1 MSGSLE
7 FAARHLQL
15 GYVAGAHGVGGALK
29 IKLFNAQSDSLT
41 VGVQIQLCARGG
53 GEPQPFT
60 VAREAPKPGSAVAR
74 LWLAGVD
81 SREAAEQLR
90 GRELWIA
97 RADLPA
103 LDEDEFYLGDLIG
116 FEVVRELADPVGPR
130 FESLGEIVG
139 VTSNTAQD
147 LFEVR
152 LHGRE
157 WLLPAFA
164 PFMVAI
170 EASRVVV
177 DVHDELLP
185 VAPKSAPKS
194 ASKSN
199 GDDER

>member
-1 MSGSLE
+1 MPEPLE

-15 GYVAGAHGVGGALK
+15 GYVAGVHGVGGALK
-29 IKLFNAQSDSLT
+29 IKLYNPESDSLR
-41 VGVQIQLCARGG
+41 VGVQVLLCARGG

-60 VAREAPKPGSAVAR
+60 VAREAPKPGSQLAR

-81 SREAAEQLR
+81 SREAAEPLK

-97 RADLPA
+97 RADLPE
-103 LDEDEFYLGDLIG
+103 LDEDEFYLADLLG
-116 FEVVRELADPVGPR
+116 FEVVRERETG

-152 LHGRE
+152 LDGRE
-157 WLLPAFA
+157 WLLPAFP
-164 PFMVAI
+164 PFLIAI
-170 EASRVVV
+170 EASRVIV

-185 VAPKSAPKS
+185 VRKPEV
-194 ASKSN
+194 SK
-199 GDDER
+199 DDQ

>member
-1 MSGSLE
+1 MSESLD

-29 IKLFNAQSDSLT
+29 IKLFNAESTSLEP
-41 VGVQIQLCARGG
+41 GVRVLLCGRGG
-53 GEPQPFT
+53 VDPQPFE
-60 VAREAPKPGSAVAR
+60 VAREAPKPGSSVAR

-81 SREAAEQLR
+81 SREAADPLR

-97 RADLPA
+97 REDLPE
-103 LDEDEFYLGDLIG
+103 LDDDEFYLADLIG
-116 FEVVRELADPVGPR
+116 FDVVRELPSAGPDAEPS
-130 FESLGEIVG
+130 FESLGQITG

-152 LHGRE
+152 LHGRD

-164 PFMVAI
+164 PFLVAI

-177 DVHDELLP
+177 DVHDEMLP
-185 VAPKSAPKS
+185 VRKA
-194 ASKSN
+194 
-199 GDDER
+199 DEDRE

>member
-1 MSGSLE
+1 MSESLD

-15 GYVAGAHGVGGALK
+15 GYIAGIHGVRGALK
-29 IKLFNAQSDSLT
+29 IKLFNAESTSLEP
-41 VGVQIQLCARGG
+41 GVRVLLCGRGG
-53 GEPQPFT
+53 VDPQPFE
-60 VAREAPKPGSAVAR
+60 VAREAPKPGSSVAR

-81 SREAAEQLR
+81 SREAADQLR

-97 RADLPA
+97 RADLPELA
-103 LDEDEFYLGDLIG
+103 EDEFYLADLIG
-116 FEVVRELADPVGPR
+116 FEVVRELEPAPDSGPASEPS
-130 FESLGEIVG
+130 FESLGEIIG

-164 PFMVAI
+164 PFLVAI

-185 VAPKSAPKS
+185 ARKA
-194 ASKSN
+194 
-199 GDDER
+199 DEDR